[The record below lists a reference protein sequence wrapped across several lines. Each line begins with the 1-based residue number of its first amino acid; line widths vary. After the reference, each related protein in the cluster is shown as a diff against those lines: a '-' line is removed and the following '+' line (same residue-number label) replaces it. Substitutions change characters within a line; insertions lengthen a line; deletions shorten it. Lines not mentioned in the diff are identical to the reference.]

1 MTKTAIHKIASTVL
15 LASMLAVIVGTA
27 TFQGNF
33 VFATKGGG
41 PNTNSNDGDTI
52 HGNKADPPG
61 SDAGC
66 TGNPHDFSQPRGNPH
81 DFSEGEQTGNPH
93 ECFEFVVPE
102 SPVGS
107 LALILSSVG
116 ALGAFMVYKSHIV
129 GSFFKG
135 IV

>member
-1 MTKTAIHKIASTVL
+1 MTKVAINKIASMVL

-41 PNTNSNDGDTI
+41 PNTNSNDDDTI

-66 TGNPHDFSQPRGNPH
+66 TGNPHDFSQPTGNPH

-93 ECFEFVVPE
+93 ECFEFVLPE
-102 SPVGS
+102 SPIGSAALLISS
-107 LALILSSVG
+107 LA
-116 ALGAFMVYKSHIV
+116 ALGGFVVFKSQAFSSI
-129 GSFFKG
+129 FKG
-135 IV
+135 FA